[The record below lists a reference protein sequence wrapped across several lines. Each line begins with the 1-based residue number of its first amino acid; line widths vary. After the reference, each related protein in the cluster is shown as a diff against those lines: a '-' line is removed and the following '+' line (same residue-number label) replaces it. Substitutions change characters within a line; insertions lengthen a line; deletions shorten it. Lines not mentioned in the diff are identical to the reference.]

1 MLLMVCILM
10 GSFTFCSFN
19 EPFTFCSFN
28 EPFTCCSFNEP
39 FTCCSFNEP
48 FPSRPPTKSLAFTLF
63 TAILPITPLSHT
75 HGSLATYS
83 AAPSSTSSRSN
94 AAASGRSATSH
105 VARRSA
111 RWSSAGFSAAS
122 AASHSRSNVASV
134 SSRGKESDV
143 RAARR
148 RSRSKLS
155 EGADWEE
162 DSPSVS
168 ISRQWSRARGN
179 EESRVRSEVKASRS
193 SRRQETRFLRTSSES
208 ERSWEA
214 RRRGDEWRSV

>member
-39 FTCCSFNEP
+39 FTFCSFNEP

-111 RWSSAGFSAAS
+111 RWSNAGFAAP

-148 RSRSKLS
+148 RSRSKRS